1 MELADKGVEKIKE
14 VVKNGWQK
22 VKAGVTSVF
31 NKVSNLLFG

>member
-22 VKAGVTSVF
+22 VEAGVASVF
-31 NKVSNLLFG
+31 NKVSSLLFG